1 MSFSIKQIKAILS
14 SHNLPV
20 DELDKTAEEIC
31 SRHTADMDSIKEERD
46 SYKKDAETL
55 ASVQQ
60 ELDDLK
66 SKSSDTF
73 EQKFKEM
80 EKKYNDLVKENEQKE
95 TTAKLKEAYRTLL
108 KDAGVSEKRLES
120 IMKVTDVSKMKLDKD
135 GKLEGSDDLTKSI
148 KTEWADFIE
157 TRGEQG
163 ANPATPP
170 DGNNS
175 NAGNTGRAKQLAQ
188 NYFAN
193 LYGTRKEGT

>member
-135 GKLEGSDDLTKSI
+135 GKLEGSEDLAKSI

>member
-80 EKKYNDLVKENEQKE
+80 EKKYNDLVEENKQKE

>member
-31 SRHTADMDSIKEERD
+31 SRHSADMDSIKEERD
-46 SYKKDAETL
+46 TYKKDAETL
-55 ASVQQ
+55 ATVQK

-66 SKSSDTF
+66 AKAGDNTF
-73 EQKFKEM
+73 EQKFHDM
-80 EKKYNDLVKENEQKE
+80 EKKYNDLVKENELKE
-95 TTAKLKEAYRTLL
+95 TTAKVKEAYKALL

-120 IMKVTDVSKMKLDKD
+120 VLKVTDISAMKLDKD
-135 GKLEGSDDLTKSI
+135 GKLEGSDELTNNI

-157 TRGEQG
+157 TKGTQG

-170 DGNNS
+170 ANNPNNPAS
-175 NAGNTGRAKQLAQ
+175 SGRARELAKS
-188 NYFAN
+188 YYAN
-193 LYGTRKEGT
+193 LYGTKKEE

>member
-95 TTAKLKEAYRTLL
+95 ITAKLKEAYRTLL

-135 GKLEGSDDLTKSI
+135 GKLEGSEDLAKSI

>member
-46 SYKKDAETL
+46 TYKKDAETL

-95 TTAKLKEAYRTLL
+95 ITAKLKEAYRTLL

-135 GKLEGSDDLTKSI
+135 GKLEGSEDLAKSI
-148 KTEWADFIE
+148 KTEWSDFIE

>member
-46 SYKKDAETL
+46 TYKKDAETL

-80 EKKYNDLVKENEQKE
+80 EQKYNDLVKENEQKE

-135 GKLEGSDDLTKSI
+135 GKLEGSEDLAKSI